1 MLTTSRIATSSL
13 ASSMKVMCGH
23 CATPIADF
31 FMGASGASLM
41 IIARHHGQKHAT
53 MIPLSRLAGYMS

>member
-1 MLTTSRIATSSL
+1 MEQSLSSL
-13 ASSMKVMCGH
+13 ASSRKLVCGH

-31 FMGASGASLM
+31 FVGASGASLL

-53 MIPLSRLAGYMS
+53 FIPLSRLASYMVN